1 MTVNFEDLSVA
12 QLVELK
18 QRCETLLNK
27 RHTEDIEK
35 ALNKLYSA
43 MEELNRLDPCTCV
56 FDEYDWEDLKYHIKN
71 EYAY

>member
-18 QRCETLLNK
+18 QKCENLLNK
-27 RHTEDIEK
+27 RHKEDIEK

-43 MEELNRLDPCTCV
+43 MDELNRLDPCTTV

-71 EYAY
+71 EYTY